1 MDPNSAC
8 RVVVRVVAYVEYM
21 DNGSQDYHVSSS
33 HKWVVDKDT
42 ISLIDLM
49 KDLDDEIIRGSAQEL
64 TVTFWDKRVGPC
76 NVVMR

>member
-1 MDPNSAC
+1 MASLSQEAVESALAAAPPMPKWIPKGMDPNSAC

-42 ISLIDLM
+42 
-49 KDLDDEIIRGSAQEL
+49 
-64 TVTFWDKRVGPC
+64 VC
-76 NVVMR
+76 